1 MISPQ
6 PRVFLDPPKPAKG
19 GQLVTKYQLLLRL
32 LGHLFQGCR
41 LQPAGLWNQGDG
53 WDLHTENWG
62 EGRQRGAMSVPR
74 YKSTH
79 IQQEAILTQ
88 KMDQL
93 PLKKLS
99 MLALS

>member
-1 MISPQ
+1 MYNL
-6 PRVFLDPPKPAKG
+6 FL
-19 GQLVTKYQLLLRL
+19 
-32 LGHLFQGCR
+32 
-41 LQPAGLWNQGDG
+41 LQNQGDCS
-53 WDLHTENWG
+53 DPHTEYCG

-74 YKSTH
+74 YSRTH

-93 PLKKLS
+93 PLKKVS